1 MNQPTPLTLKVERER
16 TMRVPTSALSVFIV
30 LATALRL
37 VAAEPLAPTHRDL
50 VYGEASGQKLLLN
63 LYLPKNV
70 EHAPLVVY
78 IHGGSWRAGSYRS
91 CSIDFLAQ
99 EGFAVASIEYRFT
112 SVAIF
117 PAQIHDCKAAI
128 RWLRAHANEYGY
140 DATKIGVAG
149 SSAGGHLA
157 VLVGTTGNVGE
168 LEGDVGGNTNQSS
181 RVAAVVDYYGPTDF
195 VLRGKTHPARAN
207 APDSGTYQLLGGAA
221 NEHLEKARRASGVSY
236 VTADDP
242 PLLILHGDKD
252 KTVYM
257 DQSESLR
264 DTYTKSKLPVEFI
277 VVSGAAHGGAVFYS
291 GENRRRVTEFFRTH
305 LCGAKD

>member
-1 MNQPTPLTLKVERER
+1 MRHLLLFIGLLLAWNAQPT
-16 TMRVPTSALSVFIV
+16 F
-30 LATALRL
+30 
-37 VAAEPLAPTHRDL
+37 VAAEPLKPTHRDL

-63 LYLPKNV
+63 LYLPTNV

-78 IHGGSWRAGSYRS
+78 IHGGSWRAGSYQT
-91 CSIDFLAQ
+91 CSVDYLAN
-99 EGFAVASIEYRFT
+99 EGFAVASIEYRFSNVT
-112 SVAIF
+112 IF

-128 RWLRAHANEYGY
+128 RWLRAHAKEYGY

-157 VLVGTTGNVGE
+157 VLLGTSGDVVD
-168 LEGDVGGNTNQSS
+168 LEGDIGGNADQSS

-195 VLRGKTHPARAN
+195 VLRGKTHHARAN
-207 APDSGTYQLLGGAA
+207 APDSSTYQLLGGAA
-221 NEHLEKARRASGVSY
+221 NANPDKARRASGVTY

-242 PLLILHGDKD
+242 PMLILHGDRD

-264 DTYTKSKLPVEFI
+264 DAYTQAKLPVELI
-277 VVSGAAHGGAVFYS
+277 VVPGGGHGGAVYHT
-291 GENRRRVTEFFRTH
+291 GENRRRVIKFFRQH
-305 LCGAKD
+305 LTNAKP